1 MFSNILFLF
10 LKYYTLTGYVKRG
23 FPEHSFLKAEF
34 ASCAIEIHVK
44 EALSYK
50 REGYQGFQ
58 NNPSSLYFN
67 FAILSENFLIMLI
80 KYNSK
85 QWF

>member
-1 MFSNILFLF
+1 MFSNILFSF

-50 REGYQGFQ
+50 REGYQGF
-58 NNPSSLYFN
+58 NTNPQVSFFSLLWSLKF
-67 FAILSENFLIMLI
+67 F
-80 KYNSK
+80 
-85 QWF
+85 